1 MISNTQLSDCF
12 LPDHGVH
19 MPEEIEVRVRG
30 VGLLLTR
37 GDAASVAAQLADAG
51 IVAEPVSSGQVLIIG
66 DDHPMWSLHSGG
78 SRHDAPDWGPDDEQ
92 LAEAQYRLPPL
103 TARFQRA
110 LMDHPGQ
117 LLSVGDLAGLTDG
130 ALSNSRVIAGALAGY
145 VQWCERLDRR
155 FPFYWWEGRDGE
167 STQYA
172 MQPRVA
178 ALFRAASLDTSS
190 RNEDQGSFDAES
202 KGTFWAY
209 ENWVANGHRATLHR
223 AECGF
228 CNYGAGVHG
237 GGQTRN
243 GRWLGPFRSPDKAK
257 GDAERAGAEVR
268 DCSRCMP

>member
-1 MISNTQLSDCF
+1 
-12 LPDHGVH
+12 
-19 MPEEIEVRVRG
+19 MPEEIEIRVG
-30 VGLLLTR
+30 GIGLVLSR

-51 IVAEPVSSGQVLIIG
+51 IAAEPMTSNQVLIIG

-78 SRHDAPDWGPDDEQ
+78 SRHEDPDWGPDDEQ

-103 TARFQRA
+103 TARFHRT
-110 LMDHPGQ
+110 LVDHPGQ
-117 LLSVGDLAGLTDG
+117 LLSVEDLAGLTDG

-155 FPFYWWEGRDGE
+155 FPFYWWEGREGE
-167 STQYA
+167 STRYA

-178 ALFRAASLDTSS
+178 ALFRATASNASS
-190 RNEDQGSFDAES
+190 RNEDQGSRYTEAKD
-202 KGTFWAY
+202 KFWAY
-209 ENWVANGHRATLHR
+209 ENWVAYGHRATLHR

-228 CNYGAGVHG
+228 CNHGAGVHG

-243 GRWLGPFRSPDKAK
+243 GRWLGPFPSPDQARVE
-257 GDAERAGAEVR
+257 AQRSGAEVR